1 MDFKRAALKSLTGA
15 WLYDDI
21 YICLGGN
28 TSSANLPNK
37 TLAFTFFGGTM
48 CSIVLYAD
56 CFPFK

>member
-1 MDFKRAALKSLTGA
+1 MDFKRAALKSFTGA
-15 WLYDDI
+15 LCI

-37 TLAFTFFGGTM
+37 KFAFTFFGGTM